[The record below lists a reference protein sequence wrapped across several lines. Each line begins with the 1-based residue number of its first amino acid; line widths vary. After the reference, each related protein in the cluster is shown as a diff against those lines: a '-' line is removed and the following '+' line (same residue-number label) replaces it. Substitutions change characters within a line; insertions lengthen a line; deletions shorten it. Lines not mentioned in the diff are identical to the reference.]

1 MNKTTFSLLLLLFSP
16 LILMVFHIIF
26 VRLNKNIFK
35 FKISN
40 QNTAI
45 FCELILNIP
54 IIFIFY
60 SLNKSFSAAAYAFLV
75 YNSLGYAYFH
85 FFNMS
90 ETARRIKILLEIKK
104 NKILKIENLTQDYKS
119 DFMVKTR
126 LQRLIE
132 LNQIKK
138 INEKYFIK
146 GKILLFATLMI
157 RFLKKTLNLENKTL

>member
-1 MNKTTFSLLLLLFSP
+1 MNKTTFSLLFLLFSP

-26 VRLNKNIFK
+26 IRLNKNIFK

-60 SLNKSFSAAAYAFLV
+60 SLNKSFSAFAYAFLV

-104 NKILKIENLTQDYKS
+104 NKTLKIENLTQDYKS

-126 LQRLIE
+126 LQRLLE

-146 GKILLFATLMI
+146 GKILLFAAIII
-157 RFLKKTLNLENKTL
+157 RFLKKILNLYSF

>member
-1 MNKTTFSLLLLLFSP
+1 MNKTIFSLLFLLFSP
-16 LILMVFHIIF
+16 LILMIFHIIF

-45 FCELILNIP
+45 FCELILNFPVIY
-54 IIFIFY
+54 IFY
-60 SLNKSFSAAAYAFLV
+60 LLNKNFSSIIYAFLV

-85 FFNMS
+85 VFNMS
-90 ETARRIKILLEIKK
+90 ETARRIKILFEIKK
-104 NKILKIENLTQDYKS
+104 NKSLSVENLTQDYQS

-132 LNQIKK
+132 LNQIKQ
-138 INEKYFIK
+138 INGKYFIK
-146 GKILLFATLMI
+146 CKILLFAAIMVN
-157 RFLKKTLNLENKTL
+157 FLKKILNLN

>member
-1 MNKTTFSLLLLLFSP
+1 MNKTNFSLLFLLFSP

-26 VRLNKNIFK
+26 IRLNKNFLK
-35 FKISN
+35 LKISN
-40 QNTAI
+40 QNTTI
-45 FCELILNIP
+45 LCELILNIP
-54 IIFIFY
+54 VIFIFY
-60 SLNKSFSAAAYAFLV
+60 SLNKSFPAVIYAFLV

-104 NKILKIENLTQDYKS
+104 NKTLEIEKLTQDYKS

-126 LQRLIE
+126 LKRLIE

-146 GKILLFATLMI
+146 GKILLFAAIMI
-157 RFLKKTLNLENKTL
+157 NFLKKVLNLN

>member
-1 MNKTTFSLLLLLFSP
+1 MNKTTFSLLFLLLSP

-26 VRLNKNIFK
+26 VKLNKKFFK
-35 FKISN
+35 SKISN

-60 SLNKSFSAAAYAFLV
+60 SLNKSFSAIAYAFLV

-104 NKILKIENLTQDYKS
+104 NKTLKIENLTQNYKS

-126 LQRLIE
+126 LQRLLE